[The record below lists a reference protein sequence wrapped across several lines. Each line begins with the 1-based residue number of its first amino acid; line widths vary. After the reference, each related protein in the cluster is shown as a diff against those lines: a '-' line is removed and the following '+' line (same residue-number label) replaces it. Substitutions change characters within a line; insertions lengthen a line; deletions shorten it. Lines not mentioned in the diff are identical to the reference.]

1 MMFSGGIAISLAE
14 MAVNSR
20 VGVKIQKPKINNNI
34 YEYFFGE
41 DQGRYLIEVSNEK
54 SEKLKKYLED
64 NNINYEFIGKT
75 QEKNFEIV
83 DNFNI
88 DVNELYNINNK
99 WYYNF

>member
-1 MMFSGGIAISLAE
+1 M
-14 MAVNSR
+14 
-20 VGVKIQKPKINNNI
+20 
-34 YEYFFGE
+34 
-41 DQGRYLIEVSNEK
+41 IEVNNEK